1 MTTERLYYADS
12 YLRRFTARVTDRAVW
27 DGRPAVT
34 LDRSAM
40 YPEGGGQPADRGT
53 LNDVAVLDVQVRD
66 SEVWHVLDRALESDS
81 VEGVIDWERR
91 FDHMQQHHGQ
101 HLLSAAFVQACGLAT
116 VSFHLGSEASTI
128 DLDTPALTLEQV
140 TAAEKLANAVIWEDR
155 PVDARFVDAEELARL
170 PLRKAPTVS
179 GPVRI
184 VSVPDFDYS
193 PCGGTHPRSTGG
205 VGLIAVRQWS
215 RQKNGVRVEF
225 VCGRRALEDYRRV
238 NGLGRRLAA
247 SLSVGLDQL
256 EHTVDRMRQAESDA
270 RRSLEEAQSVLL
282 DHEAQTLLASA
293 AVLGAAR
300 VVRASL
306 ADRGA
311 ADLRS
316 LAQRIAEQ
324 PGGVALLGLHGS
336 KAQLVFARAEGLPL
350 DAGALLRAALPHV
363 GGKGGG
369 GAALAQGGGP
379 DAAGLEAALDAAYS
393 LVEKQLG
400 GEHS

>member
-1 MTTERLYYADS
+1 MTTDRLYYADS
-12 YLRRFTARVTDRAVW
+12 YLRRFSARVTDSATW
-27 DGRPAVT
+27 EGRPAVM

-53 LNDVAVLDVQVRD
+53 LDGVAVLDVQVRD
-66 SEVWHVLDRALESDS
+66 GEVWHILEHSLENDA
-81 VEGVIDWERR
+81 VEGEIDWERR

-116 VSFHLGSEASTI
+116 VSFHLGSESSTI
-128 DLDTPALTLEQV
+128 DLDTLALVPEQV
-140 TAAEKLANAVIWEDR
+140 TAAENLANLVVWEDR
-155 PVDARFVDAEELARL
+155 PIDARFVGAEELAHL

-193 PCGGTHPRSTGG
+193 PCGGTHPHSTGG

-225 VCGRRALEDYRRV
+225 VCGQRALEDYRRV

-256 EHTVDRMRQAESDA
+256 ETTIERMRQAEADA

-282 DHEAQTLLASA
+282 DHEAQHMLASA

-300 VVRASL
+300 VVRASF
-306 ADRGA
+306 ADRNA
-311 ADLRS
+311 ADLRG
-316 LAQRIAEQ
+316 LAQRIARQ
-324 PGGVALLGLHGS
+324 PGGVALLGLHGP
-336 KAQLVFARAEGLPL
+336 KAQLVFARAEGVLL
-350 DAGALLRAALPHV
+350 DVGALLRAAVPHV

-369 GAALAQGGGP
+369 QAALAQGGGP
-379 DAAGLEAALDAAYS
+379 NTVGLEAALDVAYV
-393 LVEKQLG
+393 LIKEQIG
-400 GEHS
+400 GEDD